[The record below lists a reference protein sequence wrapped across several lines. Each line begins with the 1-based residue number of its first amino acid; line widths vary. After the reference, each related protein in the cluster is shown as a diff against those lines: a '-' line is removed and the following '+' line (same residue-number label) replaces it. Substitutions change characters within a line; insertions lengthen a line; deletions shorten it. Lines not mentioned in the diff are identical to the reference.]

1 MKKVI
6 LLFFCF
12 AMLQMTYAVNYY
24 IAASGDD
31 AADGKSINTPFRSID
46 RINQETLQPGDSVL
60 FKRGDQFRG
69 MLQIKQSGS
78 AAAAI
83 YIGAYGSG
91 SAPVISG
98 AEVLTGWATVS
109 GNVYEAICPFCP
121 DTLQQI
127 FVNNERHIPAR
138 YPNAGYL
145 SMTNVDNTAKIY
157 TATSLQDAAGTWTG
171 AVVKVRTMQWVID
184 AFHVSSYVP
193 QQITYTIPAHFY
205 TSYPIQN
212 YFGFFLTNK
221 LAALDSIGEWFYDP
235 ATNQISMIPVYPS
248 ALTTD
253 GAEVSVYDNNIRFAS
268 GTKYITV
275 ENIQL
280 EKSRKDAVFINQ
292 TGNITIQNCRI
303 LQSGRDGIGGFENY
317 NTYNTALTVQ
327 DCLIR
332 DICNTGI
339 NLTGGQNILLKGNT
353 IQLTGL
359 IPGLGQGYDAG
370 YEGIFCPPKC
380 NVISNRLDSIGY
392 NAIHINQH
400 DTAMYNHC
408 SNYGLTKNDCGGI
421 YYWSG
426 ARNYV
431 AYNIVHDGYGNAE
444 GTVFPDK
451 LMVTGIYS
459 DDYSHDN
466 VVEHNTTYRN
476 ETGIMVHNTASTEI
490 KNNVAYDNR
499 RAQLFMTEGSPHI
512 EPAAI
517 HDNVI
522 SGNVFQCL
530 DPFQRALLIETEK
543 NNVATFG
550 VFSDNWYCNPYAEE
564 IISVEYTPL
573 YPTSNTTRRYR
584 SLTLSQWQAAY
595 ITDAGSHIAFDYPSV
610 YATYVPSGNNLIQNS
625 TFATGTGWWW
635 TYGNSLFTLVA
646 AAAGPQINSASLNGQ
661 YQNKQL
667 LSEGNWGIAFI
678 PLVKDKQYLL
688 RYTMAG
694 EQTGGVKIGMNF
706 QDPPSTPI
714 TTPVAINRTVSA
726 KVHTDSILFAAN
738 YTRSSSLIF
747 KSTSM
752 DGNFWLDDVT
762 LYETETDTIMAQ
774 PHTTS
779 KLFVNASPLPVT
791 LPTAAAYKNL
801 NGTIITTDITLQ
813 PYTSVVLKD
822 LAAVSTPVKKKT
834 KAQLNLQ
841 LFPNPVSNQLSLRLE
856 TTSIP
861 ATLKIFNVTGEE
873 LYQASYDGN
882 AIQIPAEWVNGLYLL
897 QFSNDEYETTA
908 RFILQR

>member
-6 LLFFCF
+6 LSFFCF
-12 AMLQMTYAVNYY
+12 AILQMSYATNYY

-31 AADGKSINTPFRSID
+31 AADGKSVSTAFHSIG
-46 RINQETLQPGDSVL
+46 RMNQEVLQPGDSIL
-60 FKRGDQFRG
+60 FKRGDLFRG

-91 SAPVISG
+91 GAPIISG
-98 AEVLTGWATVS
+98 AEVLTSWTPGT
-109 GNVYEAICPFCP
+109 GDVYEAVCPFCP

-127 FVNNERHIPAR
+127 FIYDQRHIPAR

-145 SMTNVDNTAKIY
+145 TMTNVNNTAKTF
-157 TATSLQDAAGTWTG
+157 TAASLQDAAGTWEG

-184 AFHVSSYVP
+184 AFHVSSYAP

-205 TSYPIQN
+205 TSYQIQN
-212 YFGFFLTNK
+212 YFGFFLTDK
-221 LAALDSIGEWFYDP
+221 LAALDSTGEWFYDP
-235 ATNQISMIPVYPS
+235 ATRLISMIPLYPA
-248 ALTTD
+248 ALMAD
-253 GAEVSVYDNNIRFAS
+253 GAEISVYDNNIRFAS

-280 EKSRKDAVFINQ
+280 DKSRKDAVFLNQ
-292 TGNITIQNCRI
+292 TANITIQDCRI
-303 LQSGRDGIGGFENY
+303 LRAGRDGIGGFENY

-327 DCLIR
+327 NCLIR

-339 NLTGGQNILLKGNT
+339 NLTGGQSILLKENV
-353 IQLTGL
+353 ILKNGL

-370 YEGIFCPPKC
+370 YEGIYCPPKSK
-380 NVISNRLDSIGY
+380 VIGNRLDSIGY
-392 NAIHINQH
+392 NGIHLNQN
-400 DTAMYNHC
+400 DTAMYNQC

-421 YYWSG
+421 YYWTG
-426 ARNYV
+426 TQNYV

-459 DDYSHDN
+459 DDYSHNN
-466 VVEHNTTYRN
+466 VIEYNTTYRN
-476 ETGIMVHNTASTEI
+476 ETGIMIHNTANTLI
-490 KNNVAYDNR
+490 KNNVGYDNR

-517 HDNVI
+517 HDNTI
-522 SGNVFQCL
+522 SGNVFQCVH
-530 DPFQRALLIETEK
+530 PAQQALLIETEK

-550 VFSDNWYCNPYAEE
+550 MFSDNWYCNPYAED

-573 YPTSNTTRRYR
+573 YPTSNATRRYR
-584 SLTLSQWQAAY
+584 SLTLAQWQAAY
-595 ITDAGSHIAFDYPSV
+595 TTDAGSHTAFDYPSV
-610 YATYVPSGNNLIQNS
+610 YATYIPSGNNLIQNS

-635 TYGNSLFTLVA
+635 TYGNSLFTLA
-646 AAAGPQINSASLNGQ
+646 AAPAGPQINSASLNGQ

-667 LSEGNWGIAFI
+667 LSEGNWGIASI

-688 RYTMAG
+688 RYTMVG
-694 EQTGGVKIGMNF
+694 EQPACVKIGMNF
-706 QDPPSTPI
+706 QDAPSTPV
-714 TTPVAINRTVSA
+714 TTPVAVNRVVYSTQ
-726 KVHTDSILFAAN
+726 HRDSVLFAAN
-738 YTRSSSLIF
+738 YTRNSSLIF
-747 KSTSM
+747 KSTSA

-762 LYETETDTIMAQ
+762 LYETVTDTSQAQ
-774 PHTTS
+774 PHTIS
-779 KLFVNASPLPVT
+779 KLFVNTFSVPIT
-791 LPTAAAYKNL
+791 LSTAAACKNL
-801 NGTIITTDITLQ
+801 DGTIVATDITLQ

-822 LAAVSTPVKKKT
+822 LAAVPTTVKQKSKT
-834 KAQLNLQ
+834 ELNLR
-841 LFPNPVSNQLSLRLE
+841 LFPNPVSNQLSLMLD
-856 TTSIP
+856 TPSIP
-861 ATLKIFNVTGEE
+861 ATLKIFNVAGEE

-882 AIQIPAEWVNGLYLL
+882 TVQIPAEWVNGIYLFQL
-897 QFSNDEYETTA
+897 SNDAYETTV